1 MTDDF
6 KDDLSADEE
15 VMADSKFRDTFV
27 GGPTTMPLKFAGL
40 TVDLAG
46 DVTVGVASSDKLAG
60 DVTVGVA
67 PSADLAGDATVGVAS
82 SADLAGR
89 L

>member
-1 MTDDF
+1 MIDVIQEPLVRQMTSE
-6 KDDLSADEE
+6 DDLSADEQ

-27 GGPTTMPLKFAGL
+27 STPLTIAGL

-46 DVTVGVASSDKLAG
+46 DVTVGVASSADLDG
-60 DVTVGVA
+60 DVTVGVE

-82 SADLAGR
+82 
-89 L
+89 